1 MALTMN
7 CETPQT
13 IVNLETWPDNSFLTL
28 KGSIMGTTVNISV
41 GNERFDIDARSLASA
56 LATIKPD
63 AGICVVPKMS

>member
-7 CETPQT
+7 CEIPQT
-13 IVNLETWPDNSFLTL
+13 IVNLETWPNSRFLTL
-28 KGSIMGTTVNISV
+28 KGSTIGTTVNITV
-41 GNERFDIDARSLASA
+41 GNERFDVDARSLASA